1 MKMASVNP
9 VKYPSV
15 KTAAVNLIS
24 ADGAVCVGCEV
35 TNGEIIP
42 ALCASQETQNAFA
55 DVKAAGYSAAAG
67 AYMVCDGQKVFYS
80 ADGLNFSELS
90 PLDGAEPFIF
100 EQRENGKARLYA
112 AGDEKCVFFG
122 GGAGGLNTFD
132 CGICGGQF
140 KNGRLFGIDKSDNF
154 TLRWSGE
161 GGALDWEESID
172 GAGWLK
178 LDGAGGRILNLLVY
192 GEKLVAVR
200 ENCLSVFSAFGTPEN
215 FKVESKNLYVSG
227 VIKNTAA
234 VAGNKLLFFAD
245 GGCGGGLFSF
255 NGTKIT
261 RISCPIAGQTEQPT
275 CATADGGL
283 YFAGVY
289 AKPLKRRAVLVYNVE
304 SGTAYFADFPADV
317 LLAGNGVFA
326 YAQGLACKLEN
337 GSENGGE
344 FTFTSGKAD
353 FGSAGEKYLKT
364 VQIRCAEGVDT
375 EISNGRTVRGFKD
388 VKNALSADM
397 RGANFTFSVKSRAKI
412 TAFKAV
418 AEVLDGI

>member
-1 MKMASVNP
+1 MKIASVNP

-15 KTAAVNLIS
+15 KTTAVNLIS
-24 ADGAVCVGCEV
+24 ANGAVCVGCEV
-35 TNGEIIP
+35 TGGEIIP

-67 AYMVCDGQKVFYS
+67 AYMVCDGQKVFCS

-100 EQRENGKARLYA
+100 EQRENGNARLYA
-112 AGDEKCVFFG
+112 AGDGKCVFFG
-122 GGAGGLNTFD
+122 GSAGGLNTFD
-132 CGICGGQF
+132 CGIFGGQF
-140 KNGRLFGIDKSDNF
+140 KNGRLFGIDNSDNF

-161 GGALDWEESID
+161 GGALDWKESID

-215 FKVESKNLYVSG
+215 FKAESKNLYVSG

-245 GGCGGGLFSF
+245 GGCGTALYAF
-255 NGTKIT
+255 NGAKIT
-261 RISCPIAGQTEQPT
+261 RISCPLAGQTEQPT

-289 AKPLKRRAVLVYNVE
+289 AKPIKRRAVLVTTSKAVRLILRIFPRTYCLLETGYSHTRKGLRANWK
-304 SGTAYFADFPADV
+304 TARKTA
-317 LLAGNGVFA
+317 
-326 YAQGLACKLEN
+326 
-337 GSENGGE
+337 
-344 FTFTSGKAD
+344 
-353 FGSAGEKYLKT
+353 LKT
-364 VQIRCAEGVDT
+364 A
-375 EISNGRTVRGFKD
+375 
-388 VKNALSADM
+388 AD
-397 RGANFTFSVKSRAKI
+397 
-412 TAFKAV
+412 
-418 AEVLDGI
+418 LLL